1 MSSKRFVAKTARD
14 VMTQVRNELGADATI
29 ISHREINGWHE
40 ITATQ
45 TPKSSPQNVKKEV
58 ATNDKE
64 LLAKR
69 AQEMLALFNSKQDA
83 REAKTNTAPSS
94 SPSPATATAPESKM
108 AVSGDSFEALLSE
121 VREMKVSLQTQL
133 NDLSWGAA
141 SPQNQTKAMLINN
154 FTHLGFNHDLIKR
167 VIKKL
172 PIDLD
177 YEDALLWTRDLLSKN
192 IKCIEDESEILEG
205 KGIYALLGSTGVGK
219 TTTIA
224 KIAARYAL
232 KNGHASIGLIS
243 TDTYRIGGNEQLR
256 IYAKIMGVEMLV
268 AKDIDE
274 LNAATEKFS
283 DKKLILID
291 MAGLSHKD
299 VVVETQLQMLTEAKA
314 SIKKV
319 LCLNANNTTEGLDA
333 IVMAY
338 AKKGLEACIITKA
351 DEALT
356 LGSALNVIMK
366 NKLKVLYLTN
376 GQRVPEDI
384 CLLNKNYE
392 LEMMLLNQNKTESLE
407 LDSGDEISD
416 ILNSSKT
423 SAKVTSKV
431 SNKKPSKSTLQF
443 NA

>member
-1 MSSKRFVAKTARD
+1 MSSKRFVAKTARE

-45 TPKSSPQNVKKEV
+45 APKSVPQNAPKE
-58 ATNDKE
+58 APGSDKQ

-83 REAKTNTAPSS
+83 REAKL
-94 SPSPATATAPESKM
+94 ESTQKVKD
-108 AVSGDSFEALLSE
+108 VSDNKVVDQNSLEALLCE
-121 VREMKVSLQTQL
+121 VREMKTSLQSQL
-133 NDLSWGAA
+133 NDISWGAT
-141 SPQNQTKAMLINN
+141 SPHNQTKNILISN
-154 FTHLGFNHDLIKR
+154 FINLGFNQDLIKR

-172 PIDLD
+172 PIDLG
-177 YEDALLWTRDLLSKN
+177 YEDALLWTRDLLNKN
-192 IKCIEDESEILEG
+192 IKCTEDESEILEG
-205 KGIYALLGSTGVGK
+205 KGAYALLGPTGVGK

-232 KNGHASIGLIS
+232 KNGNSSVGLIS

-268 AKDIDE
+268 AKNLEE
-274 LNAATEKFS
+274 LNAATVKLS

-299 VVVETQLQMLTEAKA
+299 PMVETQLEMLTSTKT

-319 LCLNANNTTEGLDA
+319 LCLNANNATEGLNA
-333 IVMAY
+333 VAMAY

-351 DEALT
+351 DEAMT
-356 LGSALNVIMK
+356 LGSALNVVMK

-384 CLLNKNYE
+384 CLLNKNNE
-392 LEMMLLNQNKTESLE
+392 LEMMLLSQDRQEDLES
-407 LDSGDEISD
+407 DSGDE
-416 ILNSSKT
+416 SSLSPQT
-423 SAKVTSKV
+423 SVKAS
-431 SNKKPSKSTLQF
+431 PQKSTKKTAQL

>member
-1 MSSKRFVAKTARD
+1 MSSKRFVAKTARE
-14 VMTQVRNELGADATI
+14 VMTQVRNELGADAII

-45 TPKSSPQNVKKEV
+45 TPKALSPNAPKESLG
-58 ATNDKE
+58 NDKQ

-83 REAKTNTAPSS
+83 REAKADPVHKADE
-94 SPSPATATAPESKM
+94 PAGIKEVEKNSL
-108 AVSGDSFEALLSE
+108 EALLSE
-121 VREMKVSLQTQL
+121 VREMKMSLQSQL
-133 NDLSWGAA
+133 NDISWGAT
-141 SPQNQTKAMLINN
+141 SPHNQTKNMLISN
-154 FTHLGFNHDLIKR
+154 FINLGFNQDLIKR

-172 PIDLD
+172 PIDLG

-192 IKCIEDESEILEG
+192 IKSTEDESEILHG
-205 KGIYALLGSTGVGK
+205 KGVYALLGPTGVGK

-232 KNGHASIGLIS
+232 ENGNSSIGLIS

-256 IYAKIMGVEMLV
+256 IYAKIMGVDMLV
-268 AKDIDE
+268 AKNIDE
-274 LNAATEKFS
+274 LNAATEKLS

-299 VVVETQLQMLTEAKA
+299 AMVETQLQMLTNAKG

-319 LCLNANNTTEGLDA
+319 LCLNANNTTEGLNA
-333 IVMAY
+333 VAMAY
-338 AKKGLEACIITKA
+338 AKNGLEACIITKA
-351 DEALT
+351 DEAMT
-356 LGSALNVIMK
+356 LGSALNVVMK

-392 LEMMLLNQNKTESLE
+392 LEMMLLGQNKNEGLE
-407 LDSGDEISD
+407 IDSGDDSALET
-416 ILNSSKT
+416 LNSMKASPKKASKRAT
-423 SAKVTSKV
+423 
-431 SNKKPSKSTLQF
+431 QF

>member
-14 VMTQVRNELGADATI
+14 VMTQVRNELGPDATI

-45 TPKSSPQNVKKEV
+45 APKSVPQQAPAKESI
-58 ATNDKE
+58 ASDKQI
-64 LLAKR
+64 LAKR

-83 REAKTNTAPSS
+83 REAKTASVQQAHDPVVKKEV
-94 SPSPATATAPESKM
+94 AQ
-108 AVSGDSFEALLSE
+108 DSLEALLSE
-121 VREMKVSLQTQL
+121 VREMKTSLQSQL
-133 NDLSWGAA
+133 NDISWGAT
-141 SPQNQTKAMLINN
+141 SPHNQTKNMLISN
-154 FTHLGFNHDLIKR
+154 FINLGFNQDLIKR

-172 PIDLD
+172 PIDLG

-192 IKCIEDESEILEG
+192 IKSAEDEAEILDDT
-205 KGIYALLGSTGVGK
+205 GIYALLGPTGVGK

-232 KNGHASIGLIS
+232 KNGNASVGLIS

-256 IYAKIMGVEMLV
+256 IYAKIMGVDMLV
-268 AKDIDE
+268 AKDIEE
-274 LNAATEKFS
+274 LNAATKKMS
-283 DKKLILID
+283 SKKLILID

-299 VVVETQLQMLTEAKA
+299 PMVETQLQMLSDAKA

-319 LCLNANNTTEGLDA
+319 LCLNANNTTDGLNA
-333 IVMAY
+333 VAMAY
-338 AKKGLEACIITKA
+338 AKNGLEACIITKS
-351 DEALT
+351 DEAMT
-356 LGSALNVIMK
+356 LGSALNVVMK

-392 LEMMLLNQNKTESLE
+392 LEMMLLNQTTPEVIEADSSEESTLE
-407 LDSGDEISD
+407 TLGQMKSAPKK
-416 ILNSSKT
+416 SSKRE
-423 SAKVTSKV
+423 SQ
-431 SNKKPSKSTLQF
+431 L

>member
-14 VMTQVRNELGADATI
+14 VMTQVRNEMGADATI

-40 ITATQ
+40 ITASQ
-45 TPKSSPQNVKKEV
+45 APKSSTQNIAKES
-58 ATNDKE
+58 AANDKQ

-83 REAKTNTAPSS
+83 REAKADPLPETAPD
-94 SPSPATATAPESKM
+94 TTKKM
-108 AVSGDSFEALLSE
+108 AAGPDSLETLISE
-121 VREMKVSLQTQL
+121 VRDLKMSLQSQL
-133 NDLSWGAA
+133 NDISWDAT
-141 SPQNQTKAMLINN
+141 SPQNQTKNRLISHFIN
-154 FTHLGFNHDLIKR
+154 LGFEQDLIKR

-172 PIDLD
+172 PTDLGH
-177 YEDALLWTRDLLSKN
+177 EDALLWTRDLLSKN
-192 IKCIEDESEILEG
+192 IKSTEDESEILKS

-232 KNGHASIGLIS
+232 ENGHSKVGLIS

-256 IYAKIMGVEMLV
+256 IYAKIMGVDMLV
-268 AKDIDE
+268 AKNIDE
-274 LNAATEKFS
+274 LNAAIKKFS
-283 DKKLILID
+283 DKDLILID

-299 VVVETQLQMLTEAKA
+299 VVVDAQLQMLSEAKA
-314 SIKKV
+314 TIKKV
-319 LCLNANNTTEGLDA
+319 LCLNANNTTEGLNA
-333 IVMAY
+333 ITLAF

-392 LEMMLLNQNKTESLE
+392 LEMMLLNQNKNEGLEIDSSDESTLE
-407 LDSGDEISD
+407 T
-416 ILNSSKT
+416 LNSIQTSGEKSSKR
-423 SAKVTSKV
+423 
-431 SNKKPSKSTLQF
+431 LHQF

>member
-1 MSSKRFVAKTARD
+1 MSSKRFVAKTARE
-14 VMTQVRNELGADATI
+14 VMTQVRNDLGADATI

-45 TPKSSPQNVKKEV
+45 APKSVPQSAAKEPLGS
-58 ATNDKE
+58 DKQ

-83 REAKTNTAPSS
+83 REAKIDSAQKT
-94 SPSPATATAPESKM
+94 PETVAKKEVDQNSL
-108 AVSGDSFEALLSE
+108 ETLLSE
-121 VREMKVSLQTQL
+121 VREMKSSLQSQL
-133 NDLSWGAA
+133 NDISWSAT
-141 SPQNQTKAMLINN
+141 SPQNQTKNMLISN
-154 FTHLGFNHDLIKR
+154 FINLGFNQDLIKR

-172 PIDLD
+172 PIDLG

-192 IKCIEDESEILEG
+192 IKSTEDESEILEG
-205 KGIYALLGSTGVGK
+205 KGIYALLGPTGVGK

-232 KNGHASIGLIS
+232 ENGNASVGLIS

-268 AKDIDE
+268 AKNLEE
-274 LNAATEKFS
+274 LNVATEKLS

-299 VVVETQLQMLTEAKA
+299 AMVETQLQMLTESKVA
-314 SIKKV
+314 IKKV
-319 LCLNANNTTEGLDA
+319 LCLNANNTTEGLNA
-333 IVMAY
+333 VAVAY
-338 AKKGLEACIITKA
+338 SKKGLEACIITKA
-351 DEALT
+351 DEAMT
-356 LGSALNVIMK
+356 LGSALNVVMK

-392 LEMMLLNQNKTESLE
+392 LEMMLLTQNKAEDLETDAGNESTLE
-407 LDSGDEISD
+407 T
-416 ILNSSKT
+416 LNSIKASPKKT
-423 SAKVTSKV
+423 SKRAV
-431 SNKKPSKSTLQF
+431 QF

>member
-14 VMTQVRNELGADATI
+14 VMTQVRNELGPDATI
-29 ISHREINGWHE
+29 LNHREINGWHE

-45 TPKSSPQNVKKEV
+45 APKSVPQNAAKESPGS
-58 ATNDKE
+58 DKQ

-83 REAKTNTAPSS
+83 REAKTSTAQKVQDPVVKKELDQNSL
-94 SPSPATATAPESKM
+94 E
-108 AVSGDSFEALLSE
+108 VLLSE
-121 VREMKVSLQTQL
+121 VREMKISLQSQL
-133 NDLSWGAA
+133 NDISWGTT
-141 SPQNQTKAMLINN
+141 SPHNQTKNMLISN
-154 FTHLGFNHDLIKR
+154 FINLGFNQDLIKR

-172 PIDLD
+172 PIDLG

-192 IKCIEDESEILEG
+192 IKSTEDESEMLEG
-205 KGIYALLGSTGVGK
+205 TGIYALLGPTGVGK

-232 KNGHASIGLIS
+232 RNGNSSVGLIS

-256 IYAKIMGVEMLV
+256 IYAKIMGVDMMV
-268 AKDIDE
+268 AKNIEE
-274 LNAATEKFS
+274 LNAATKKLSE
-283 DKKLILID
+283 KKLILID

-299 VVVETQLQMLTEAKA
+299 AMVDTQLQMLTDAKD

-319 LCLNANNTTEGLDA
+319 LCLNANNTTDGLSA
-333 IVMAY
+333 VAMAY
-338 AKKGLEACIITKA
+338 AKKGLEACIITKS
-351 DEALT
+351 DEAMT
-356 LGSALNVIMK
+356 LGSALNVVMK

-384 CLLNKNYE
+384 CMLNKNSE
-392 LEMMLLNQNKTESLE
+392 LEMMLLNQITNEVLE
-407 LDSGDEISD
+407 LDSTEECTLET
-416 ILNSSKT
+416 LNQMKSSSKKT
-423 SAKVTSKV
+423 NKRVT
-431 SNKKPSKSTLQF
+431 QF

>member
-1 MSSKRFVAKTARD
+1 MSSKRFVAKTARE

-45 TPKSSPQNVKKEV
+45 APKSVPQNAAKESLGS
-58 ATNDKE
+58 DKQ

-83 REAKTNTAPSS
+83 RESKTDSANKVQE
-94 SPSPATATAPESKM
+94 PESVKE
-108 AVSGDSFEALLSE
+108 VEHNSLEALISE
-121 VREMKVSLQTQL
+121 VREMKMNLQSQL
-133 NDLSWGAA
+133 NDISWGAT
-141 SPQNQTKAMLINN
+141 SPHNQTKNMLISN
-154 FTHLGFNHDLIKR
+154 FINLGFNQDLIKR

-172 PIDLD
+172 PIDLG

-192 IKCIEDESEILEG
+192 IKSTEDESEILQG
-205 KGIYALLGSTGVGK
+205 KGLYALLGPTGVGK

-232 KNGHASIGLIS
+232 EHGNSSVGLIS

-268 AKDIDE
+268 AKNLDE
-274 LNAATEKFS
+274 LNAATEKLS
-283 DKKLILID
+283 DKKLILVD

-299 VVVETQLQMLTEAKA
+299 TMVGKQLEMLAGAKA
-314 SIKKV
+314 AIKKV
-319 LCLNANNTTEGLDA
+319 ICLNANNTTDGLNA
-333 IVMAY
+333 VATAY
-338 AKKGLEACIITKA
+338 AKKGLDACIITKA
-351 DEALT
+351 DEAMT
-356 LGSALNVIMK
+356 LGSALNVVMK

-392 LEMMLLNQNKTESLE
+392 LEMMLLTQNKTED
-407 LDSGDEISD
+407 LDIDSSEAATIET
-416 ILNSSKT
+416 LNSI
-423 SAKVTSKV
+423 KV
-431 SNKKPSKSTLQF
+431 SPKKSSKRATQF

>member
-14 VMTQVRNELGADATI
+14 VMTQVRNELGPDATI
-29 ISHREINGWHE
+29 LNHREINGWHE

-45 TPKSSPQNVKKEV
+45 AAKSVPQNAAKESLV
-58 ATNDKE
+58 GDKQ

-83 REAKTNTAPSS
+83 RETKTNTAQKVQDPVVKKEVDQNSL
-94 SPSPATATAPESKM
+94 
-108 AVSGDSFEALLSE
+108 EALLSE
-121 VREMKVSLQTQL
+121 VREMKISLQSQL
-133 NDLSWGAA
+133 NDISWGAT
-141 SPQNQTKAMLINN
+141 SPHNQTKNMLISN
-154 FTHLGFNHDLIKR
+154 FINLGFNQDLIKR

-172 PIDLD
+172 PIDLG

-192 IKCIEDESEILEG
+192 IKSTEDESEILEG
-205 KGIYALLGSTGVGK
+205 MGIYALLGPTGVGK

-232 KNGHASIGLIS
+232 KNGNSSVGLIS

-256 IYAKIMGVEMLV
+256 IYAKIMGVDMMV
-268 AKDIDE
+268 AKNIEE
-274 LNAATEKFS
+274 LNAATKKLS

-299 VVVETQLQMLTEAKA
+299 AMVETQLQMLTDAKA

-319 LCLNANNTTEGLDA
+319 LCLNANNTTDGLNA
-333 IVMAY
+333 VAMAY
-338 AKKGLEACIITKA
+338 AKKGLESCIITKS
-351 DEALT
+351 DEAMT
-356 LGSALNVIMK
+356 LGSALNVVMK

-392 LEMMLLNQNKTESLE
+392 LEMMLLNQTTNEVLEFDSSEESTLE
-407 LDSGDEISD
+407 T
-416 ILNSSKT
+416 LNQMKSSSK
-423 SAKVTSKV
+423 KTSKRV
-431 SNKKPSKSTLQF
+431 TQF

>member
-1 MSSKRFVAKTARD
+1 MSSKRFVAKTARE

-45 TPKSSPQNVKKEV
+45 TTTKSLSPTPTKDPLGS
-58 ATNDKE
+58 DKQ

-69 AQEMLALFNSKQDA
+69 AQEMLVLFNSKQDA
-83 REAKTNTAPSS
+83 REAKLDSEQKV
-94 SPSPATATAPESKM
+94 PEPVAKKEEDQNSL
-108 AVSGDSFEALLSE
+108 EALLSE
-121 VREMKVSLQTQL
+121 VREMKTSLQSQL
-133 NDLSWGAA
+133 NDISWGAT
-141 SPQNQTKAMLINN
+141 SPHNQTKNMLISN
-154 FTHLGFNHDLIKR
+154 FIDLGFNQDLIKR

-172 PIDLD
+172 PIDLG

-192 IKCIEDESEILEG
+192 IKSTEDESEILQG
-205 KGIYALLGSTGVGK
+205 KGIYALLGPTGVGK

-232 KNGHASIGLIS
+232 ENGNSSVGLIS

-256 IYAKIMGVEMLV
+256 IYAKIMGVDMLV
-268 AKDIDE
+268 AKNLDE
-274 LNAATEKFS
+274 LNAATEKLS

-299 VVVETQLQMLTEAKA
+299 AMVKTQLQMLSDAKT

-319 LCLNANNTTEGLDA
+319 LCLNANNTTEGLNA
-333 IVMAY
+333 VAMAY
-338 AKKGLEACIITKA
+338 AKTGLEACIITKA
-351 DEALT
+351 DEAIT
-356 LGSALNVIMK
+356 LGSALNVVMK

-392 LEMMLLNQNKTESLE
+392 LEMMLLNQNKGEDLEMGTGEESPKE
-407 LDSGDEISD
+407 AVNPVKASPKK
-416 ILNSSKT
+416 SSKI
-423 SAKVTSKV
+423 AAR
-431 SNKKPSKSTLQF
+431 L

>member
-1 MSSKRFVAKTARD
+1 MSSKRFVAKTARE
-14 VMTQVRNELGADATI
+14 VMTQVRNELGADAII

-45 TPKSSPQNVKKEV
+45 APKSVPQNSAKE
-58 ATNDKE
+58 APGSDKQ

-83 REAKTNTAPSS
+83 REAKHESVQKQ
-94 SPSPATATAPESKM
+94 PEPVSTK
-108 AVSGDSFEALLSE
+108 AVDQNSLEALLSE
-121 VREMKVSLQTQL
+121 VRDMKSSLQSQL
-133 NDLSWGAA
+133 NDISWGVT
-141 SPQNQTKAMLINN
+141 SPHNQTKNMLISN
-154 FTHLGFNHDLIKR
+154 FINLGFNQDLIKR

-172 PIDLD
+172 PIDLG

-192 IKCIEDESEILEG
+192 IKCTEDESEILQG
-205 KGIYALLGSTGVGK
+205 KGVYALLGPTGVGK
-219 TTTIA
+219 TTSIA

-232 KNGHASIGLIS
+232 ENGNSSVGLIS

-256 IYAKIMGVEMLV
+256 IYAKIMGVDMLV
-268 AKDIDE
+268 AKNLNE
-274 LNAATEKFS
+274 LNAATEKLS

-299 VVVETQLQMLTEAKA
+299 AMVETQLQMLTAAKT
-314 SIKKV
+314 SIKKI

-333 IVMAY
+333 VAIAY
-338 AKKGLEACIITKA
+338 AKQGLEACIITKA
-351 DEALT
+351 DEAMT
-356 LGSALNVIMK
+356 LGSALNVVMK

-392 LEMMLLNQNKTESLE
+392 LEILLLAQNKNESLE
-407 LDSGDEISD
+407 MNSDDESIPTT
-416 ILNSSKT
+416 LNSI
-423 SAKVTSKV
+423 
-431 SNKKPSKSTLQF
+431 KPSPKKASKRAQQF

>member
-40 ITATQ
+40 ITAMQ
-45 TPKSSPQNVKKEV
+45 TPKTSPQNVKKEV
-58 ATNDKE
+58 ATNDKQ

-83 REAKTNTAPSS
+83 REAKTNTAPNT
-94 SPSPATATAPESKM
+94 SPSLTPATAPAPESKM
-108 AVSGDSFEALLSE
+108 AISGDSLETLLSE
-121 VREMKVSLQTQL
+121 VRDMKVSLQSQL

-154 FTHLGFNHDLIKR
+154 FTHLGFNQDLIKR

-172 PIDLD
+172 PIDLG

-192 IKCIEDESEILEG
+192 IKCIEDEAEILEG

-232 KNGHASIGLIS
+232 KNGHNNIGLIS

-256 IYAKIMGVEMLV
+256 IYAKIMGVDMLV

-274 LNAATEKFS
+274 LNAAIEKFS

-299 VVVETQLQMLTEAKA
+299 VVVEAQLQMLTEAKA
-314 SIKKV
+314 NIKKV

-333 IVMAY
+333 IVVAY

-351 DEALT
+351 DEAIT

-392 LEMMLLNQNKTESLE
+392 LEMMLLNQNKNESLE
-407 LDSGDEISD
+407 LNSGDAIAD
-416 ILNSSKT
+416 ILNSSN
-423 SAKVTSKV
+423 SSSKA
-431 SNKKPSKSTLQF
+431 STKKSSKSTLQF

>member
-14 VMTQVRNELGADATI
+14 VMTQVRNELGPDATI
-29 ISHREINGWHE
+29 LSHREINGWHE

-45 TPKSSPQNVKKEV
+45 APKSVPQNAAPEPLGS
-58 ATNDKE
+58 DKQI
-64 LLAKR
+64 LAKR

-83 REAKTNTAPSS
+83 REAKSTSAQKPQE
-94 SPSPATATAPESKM
+94 PAVKKEVDPTSL
-108 AVSGDSFEALLSE
+108 EALLSE
-121 VREMKVSLQTQL
+121 VREMKVSLQSQL
-133 NDLSWGAA
+133 NDISWGAT
-141 SPQNQTKAMLINN
+141 SPHNQTKNMLINN
-154 FTHLGFNHDLIKR
+154 FINLGFNQDLIKR

-172 PIDLD
+172 PMDLG

-192 IKCIEDESEILEG
+192 IKSTEDEADILENA
-205 KGIYALLGSTGVGK
+205 GIYALLGPTGVGK

-232 KNGHASIGLIS
+232 KNGNASVGLIS

-268 AKDIDE
+268 AKNIEE
-274 LNAATEKFS
+274 LNAATKKLS

-299 VVVETQLQMLTEAKA
+299 TMVEMQLQMLAESKV

-319 LCLNANNTTEGLDA
+319 LCLNANNTTEGLNA
-333 IVMAY
+333 VVTAY
-338 AKKGLEACIITKA
+338 AKQGLDACIITKS
-351 DEALT
+351 DEAIT
-356 LGSALNVIMK
+356 LGSALNVVMQ

-392 LEMMLLNQNKTESLE
+392 LEMMLLNQTTHEV
-407 LDSGDEISD
+407 LDTAPSEQSHVET
-416 ILNSSKT
+416 LNQMKASPKKSSKR
-423 SAKVTSKV
+423 AI
-431 SNKKPSKSTLQF
+431 QF

>member
-1 MSSKRFVAKTARD
+1 MSSKRFVAKTARE

-45 TPKSSPQNVKKEV
+45 APKSAPQSVAKES
-58 ATNDKE
+58 TTSDKQ

-83 REAKTNTAPSS
+83 REAKLDSAQKPQE
-94 SPSPATATAPESKM
+94 PM
-108 AVSGDSFEALLSE
+108 AKKEVDQNSLETLLSE
-121 VREMKVSLQTQL
+121 VRDMKSCLQSQL
-133 NDLSWGAA
+133 NDISWGAT
-141 SPQNQTKAMLINN
+141 SPQNQTKNMLISN
-154 FTHLGFNHDLIKR
+154 FIDLGFNQDLIKR

-172 PIDLD
+172 PIDLG

-192 IKCIEDESEILEG
+192 IKSTEDESEVLEG
-205 KGIYALLGSTGVGK
+205 TGIYALLGPTGVGK

-232 KNGHASIGLIS
+232 KNGNSSVGLIS

-268 AKDIDE
+268 AKNSEE
-274 LNAATEKFS
+274 LNAATEKLS
-283 DKKLILID
+283 NKKLILID

-299 VVVETQLQMLTEAKA
+299 IMVETQLQMLTDSKV

-319 LCLNANNTTEGLDA
+319 LCLNANNTTEGLNA
-333 IVMAY
+333 VAVAY
-338 AKKGLEACIITKA
+338 SKKGLDACIITKA
-351 DEALT
+351 DEAMT
-356 LGSALNVIMK
+356 LGSALNVVMK

-384 CLLNKNYE
+384 CLLNKTYE
-392 LEMMLLNQNKTESLE
+392 LEVMLLTQNKAEDLDTDTGNESTLE
-407 LDSGDEISD
+407 T
-416 ILNSSKT
+416 LNSIKASPNKT
-423 SAKVTSKV
+423 SKRAV
-431 SNKKPSKSTLQF
+431 QF

>member
-1 MSSKRFVAKTARD
+1 MSSKRFVAKTARE
-14 VMTQVRNELGADATI
+14 VMTQVRNELGPDATI
-29 ISHREINGWHE
+29 LSHREINGWHE

-45 TPKSSPQNVKKEV
+45 AQKSVPQNVAKEPI
-58 ATNDKE
+58 ANDKQ

-83 REAKTNTAPSS
+83 REAKATSAQ
-94 SPSPATATAPESKM
+94 PALDPVVKKEVDQNSL
-108 AVSGDSFEALLSE
+108 EALLSE
-121 VREMKVSLQTQL
+121 VREIKVSLQSQL
-133 NDLSWGAA
+133 DDISWGAT
-141 SPQNQTKAMLINN
+141 SPHNQTKNMLISHFIN
-154 FTHLGFNHDLIKR
+154 LGFNQDLIKR

-172 PIDLD
+172 PMDLG
-177 YEDALLWTRDLLSKN
+177 YEDALFWTRDLLSKN
-192 IKCIEDESEILEG
+192 IKSTEDEAEILEST
-205 KGIYALLGSTGVGK
+205 GIYALLGPTGVGK

-232 KNGHASIGLIS
+232 KNGNASVGLIS

-256 IYAKIMGVEMLV
+256 IYAKIIGVEMLV
-268 AKDIDE
+268 AKNIEE
-274 LNAATEKFS
+274 LDAATKKLS

-299 VVVETQLQMLTEAKA
+299 PMVETQLQLLSDAKA

-319 LCLNANNTTEGLDA
+319 LCLNANNTTDGLNA
-333 IVMAY
+333 VAMAY
-338 AKKGLEACIITKA
+338 AKKGLEACIITKS
-351 DEALT
+351 DEAMT
-356 LGSALNVIMK
+356 LGSALNVVMK

-392 LEMMLLNQNKTESLE
+392 LEMMLLNQTSNEVLEADSSDESTLE
-407 LDSGDEISD
+407 
-416 ILNSSKT
+416 NVKQVKSSPKKT
-423 SAKVTSKV
+423 SKRAA
-431 SNKKPSKSTLQF
+431 QF

>member
-1 MSSKRFVAKTARD
+1 MSSKRFVAKTARE

-45 TPKSSPQNVKKEV
+45 APKSVPQNAAKESPGS
-58 ATNDKE
+58 DKQ

-83 REAKTNTAPSS
+83 RESKTDSANKVQE
-94 SPSPATATAPESKM
+94 PESVKE
-108 AVSGDSFEALLSE
+108 VEHNSLEALISE
-121 VREMKVSLQTQL
+121 VREMKMNLQSQL
-133 NDLSWGAA
+133 NDISWGAT
-141 SPQNQTKAMLINN
+141 SPHNQTKNMLISN
-154 FTHLGFNHDLIKR
+154 FINLGFNQDLIKR

-172 PIDLD
+172 PIDLG

-192 IKCIEDESEILEG
+192 IKSTEDESEILQG
-205 KGIYALLGSTGVGK
+205 KGLYALLGPTGVGK

-232 KNGHASIGLIS
+232 ENGNSSVGLIS

-268 AKDIDE
+268 AKNLDE
-274 LNAATEKFS
+274 LNAATEKLS
-283 DKKLILID
+283 DKKLILVD

-299 VVVETQLQMLTEAKA
+299 TMVEKQLEMLAGAKA
-314 SIKKV
+314 AIKKV
-319 LCLNANNTTEGLDA
+319 ICLNANNTTDGLNA
-333 IVMAY
+333 VATAY
-338 AKKGLEACIITKA
+338 AKKGLDACIITKA
-351 DEALT
+351 DEAMT
-356 LGSALNVIMK
+356 LGSALNVVMK

-392 LEMMLLNQNKTESLE
+392 LEMMLLTQNKTED
-407 LDSGDEISD
+407 LDIDSSEAATIET
-416 ILNSSKT
+416 LNSI
-423 SAKVTSKV
+423 KV
-431 SNKKPSKSTLQF
+431 SPKKSSKRATQF